1 MACLYITTIDG
12 TFMGGLDGA
21 QPGIVME
28 VHPAI
33 GDFYRQEFDVGNAED
48 FAEVVGLSDAVT
60 VPYGPAS
67 GWSSSR
73 SRPGS
78 SGTMAPIL
86 QPPGLTGAASR
97 WRDRLGPERRQI
109 LPGPPRA

>member
-60 VPYGPAS
+60 VPSDQRAGGPH
-67 GWSSSR
+67 
-73 SRPGS
+73 PGQDQAVA
-78 SGTMAPIL
+78 G
-86 QPPGLTGAASR
+86 R
-97 WRDRLGPERRQI
+97 WRRSFNLRG
-109 LPGPPRA
+109 